1 MMLALALAAAGAAA
15 APPAL
20 PPTEASIPNPRA
32 IELFDREP
40 PLKTWALKT
49 HDANHDGWLTTF
61 EAQAAADEFRTLA
74 DSDGDGHVTTT
85 EYRAA
90 LAFIAARY

>member
-1 MMLALALAAAGAAA
+1 MMLALALAAAAA
-15 APPAL
+15 APAGLPAV
-20 PPTEASIPNPRA
+20 EASIPNPRA

-40 PLKTWALKT
+40 PLKAWALKT
-49 HDANHDGWLTTF
+49 YDSNHDGWLTSF
-61 EAQAAADEFRTLA
+61 EAQTAADAFRTLA
-74 DSDGDGHVTTT
+74 DNDGDGHVTMT